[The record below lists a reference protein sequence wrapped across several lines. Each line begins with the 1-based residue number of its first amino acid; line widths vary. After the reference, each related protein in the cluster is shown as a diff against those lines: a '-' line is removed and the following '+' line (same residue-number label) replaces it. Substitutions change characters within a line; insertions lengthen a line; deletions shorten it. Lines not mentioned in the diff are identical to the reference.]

1 MEDKFAI
8 IQNDICNLSNDELIS
23 KLDNYFENLFFDTN
37 QRIFHN
43 DLIRFI
49 N

>member
-23 KLDNYFENLFFDTN
+23 KLDNYFENLF
-37 QRIFHN
+37 
-43 DLIRFI
+43 LILINVYFI
-49 N
+49 MI